1 MAEQNLRNHARID
14 PAYHYFVM
22 PVFLINLVL
31 AIVRLAHPHGGWHGR
46 GMATHHL
53 AGQIGWHVWNVVV
66 ALALVVL
73 AGVVRTYALRVQD
86 RIIRMEERIRMAAL
100 LPMEMQMLQRE
111 LTTRQIIAL
120 RFASDAEL
128 ALLVEQTVREK
139 LTPKA
144 IKQNIRNWR
153 ADTHRV

>member
-1 MAEQNLRNHARID
+1 MAEQNFRNHTRID
-14 PAYHYFVM
+14 PAFHYFVM
-22 PVFLINLVL
+22 PVFLVNLVL
-31 AIVRLAHPHGGWHGR
+31 AVVRLVHPHGGWHRR
-46 GMATHHL
+46 GMAPHIL
-53 AGQIGWHVWNVVV
+53 AGQIGWHLWSVLV
-66 ALALVVL
+66 ALALVML
-73 AGVVRTYALRVQD
+73 AAVARTYALRVQD

-111 LTTRQIIAL
+111 LSARQIIAL

-128 ALLVEQTVREK
+128 VLLVEQAVREK

-144 IKQNIRNWR
+144 IKQSIRNWR

>member
-1 MAEQNLRNHARID
+1 MAEQNLSNHTRID

-22 PVFLINLVL
+22 PVLLVNLVL
-31 AIVRLAHPHGGWHGR
+31 AIVRLVHPHGGWHRR
-46 GMATHHL
+46 GMVPHFL
-53 AGQIGWHVWNVVV
+53 AGQIGWHLWTVVV
-66 ALALVVL
+66 ALALLVL
-73 AGVVRTYALRVQD
+73 AVLARTYSLRVQD

-111 LTTRQIIAL
+111 LSTRQIIAL

-128 ALLVEQTVREK
+128 AVLVEQAVREK

-153 ADTHRV
+153 ADTDRV